1 MSKLANALFSKTQ
14 QKLLGLLYSQ
24 PDKSFYTKQILR
36 LTGMGVAHVKRELD
50 SMVSADIFSMEKIGN
65 QHHYQAN
72 PDCQI
77 YSELQGIV
85 NKTIG
90 VAEVISQVLS
100 ALESKVDW
108 AFVFGS
114 VASGKESAS
123 SDIDLMVIGDIEFSE
138 VVSLLYTAQEQLGRE
153 INPKIYKKDE
163 WTQMLNKE
171 NAFVREVLSKPRI
184 DIIGSENEYG

>member
-50 SMVSADIFSMEKIGN
+50 SMVSAGIFSMEKIGN

-100 ALESKVDW
+100 ALE
-108 AFVFGS
+108 
-114 VASGKESAS
+114 
-123 SDIDLMVIGDIEFSE
+123 L
-138 VVSLLYTAQEQLGRE
+138 SL
-153 INPKIYKKDE
+153 IHI
-163 WTQMLNKE
+163 
-171 NAFVREVLSKPRI
+171 
-184 DIIGSENEYG
+184 